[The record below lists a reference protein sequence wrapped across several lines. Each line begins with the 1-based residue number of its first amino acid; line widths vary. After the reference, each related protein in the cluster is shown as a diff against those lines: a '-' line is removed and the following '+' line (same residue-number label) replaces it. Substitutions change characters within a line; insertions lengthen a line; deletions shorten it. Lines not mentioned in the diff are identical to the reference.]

1 MSSKS
6 HSPLLIPALRARMGS
21 WAYYIGV
28 MKMKDVAERVSIVQD
43 IHPSER
49 LQDFLQRQ
57 LSDRSKAISDY
68 LLNQDQRL
76 FNSLVIGTYGGQPQ
90 WLELGVKAKDAEQEE
105 QLQDIEG
112 IVGFLKLSGTESLF
126 AIDGQHRV
134 AGINGAIPKNK
145 ALENEEVSV
154 IFIAGVTQS
163 QRAEDP
169 QGFERTRRL
178 FTTLNRYAKP
188 VGKKDIIALDED
200 DAVAITTRKLIDEHA
215 LFKDKIS
222 SKGANSVPKSD
233 RVSLTT
239 ITNLYD
245 ILNIYLDKDVDALPL
260 KRRIRPNDTVL
271 DELFTKSVLLFDRL
285 VQNFPSMK
293 ELYERSPQEKI
304 ASKYR
309 HQDGGSILFRPIGLK
324 MIVTVI
330 VDLRGQGVSL
340 DESLL
345 RLQRVGLELA
355 QAPWAGLIWNTSSK
369 RMITASEN
377 QKAARLLLLYAVG
390 GKLED
395 VGSDAEKL
403 RHELS
408 GLMNRSAE
416 EITLPEYV

>member
-1 MSSKS
+1 MSNKS

-21 WAYYIGV
+21 WAYYVGV
-28 MKMKDVAERVSIVQD
+28 MRMKDIAERVSIVQD

-57 LSDRSKAISDY
+57 LSNRSKAISDY
-68 LLNQDQRL
+68 LLNQNQRF

-90 WLELGVKAKDAEQEE
+90 WLELGVKAKDAEQEKR
-105 QLQDIEG
+105 LQDIEG
-112 IVGFLKLSGTESLF
+112 IVGFLELSGDETLF

-134 AGINGAIPKNK
+134 AGIKGAIPENE

-222 SKGANSVPKSD
+222 SKGANNLPKSD

-245 ILNIYLDKDVDALPL
+245 ILNIYLDQDVDALPL
-260 KRRIRPNDTVL
+260 KRRIRPDDSVL
-271 DELFTKSVLLFDRL
+271 DQLYANSVLLFDRM
-285 VQNFPSMK
+285 VQIFPSVK
-293 ELYERSPQEKI
+293 ELYETTPQEEV

-309 HQDGGSILFRPIGLK
+309 NEEGGSILFRPIGLK
-324 MIVTVI
+324 MIVAVI
-330 VDLRGQGVSL
+330 VDLRKQGVSL

-345 RLQRVGLELA
+345 RLQRVGLELGTE
-355 QAPWAGLIWNTSSK
+355 PWAGLIWNTSSK

-377 QKAARLLLLYAVG
+377 QKAARLLLLYSVG
-390 GKLED
+390 GRLED
-395 VGSDAEKL
+395 VSSDAGKL
-403 RHELS
+403 RRELS
-408 GLMNRSAE
+408 GLMNRSVE
-416 EITLPEYV
+416 EITLPKYV